1 MCEILKGHW
10 LFTVHVTG
18 ISSMIFIGRWPP
30 SSHNPPHNLNIEI
43 HHYIVIN
50 HHHHCYYYYY
60 YYYYVVS

>member
-1 MCEILKGHW
+1 M
-10 LFTVHVTG
+10 
-18 ISSMIFIGRWPP
+18 SSMIFIGRWPP

-60 YYYYVVS
+60 YYYYYVVS